1 MSDPRRWSE
10 GGEDSELA
18 RELVLAGQSRRMP
31 ESERRAVWAGIAL
44 GLPAHTPTP
53 DLGAAAPGAAGS
65 VLSAYL
71 TKGAIFLATLG
82 AVGIGALQLWPS
94 HEPPFKSAPSSSAP
108 RAPVAVQPD
117 PQPLSSVT
125 TAEVTAPPAVAPS
138 SAKPRVGAE
147 SQLREESLAVL
158 EARSALRS
166 GDAARCLALLEQARV
181 RFPRG
186 GLGQEREALTIEALA
201 KTGQSAVAR
210 RRAEA
215 FLRAHPKSPYVAD
228 VRRIAER

>member
-1 MSDPRRWSE
+1 
-10 GGEDSELA
+10 
-18 RELVLAGQSRRMP
+18 
-31 ESERRAVWAGIAL
+31 
-44 GLPAHTPTP
+44 
-53 DLGAAAPGAAGS
+53 

-71 TKGAIFLATLG
+71 TKGAIFLATVG
-82 AVGIGALQLWPS
+82 AVSVGALQLWPS
-94 HEPPFKSAPSSSAP
+94 HEPASKSAPSSSAP
-108 RAPVAVQPD
+108 RAQLAVQPD

-125 TAEVTAPPAVAPS
+125 EPEVSVPPAVAPS
-138 SAKPRVGAE
+138 VKPRVGAE

-166 GDAARCLALLEQARV
+166 GDAARCLVLLEHARQ

>member
-44 GLPAHTPTP
+44 GLPAHAPTP

-71 TKGAIFLATLG
+71 TKGAVFLATLG
-82 AVGIGALQLWPS
+82 ALSIGALQLWPS
-94 HEPPFKSAPSSSAP
+94 HEQAAKSAPSSNVPQAP
-108 RAPVAVQPD
+108 AAVPAD
-117 PQPLSSVT
+117 PQPRSTVSEP
-125 TAEVTAPPAVAPS
+125 EVRAPPAVAPS
-138 SAKPRVGAE
+138 SARPRAATE

-166 GDAARCLALLEQARV
+166 GDAARCLVLLEQARV

-186 GLGQEREALTIEALA
+186 GLGQEREALTIDALA